1 MSSFSDSNNFNK
13 AVKLNKRNS
22 LKEAQQQFK
31 LKTTSSFKSIEQF
44 KGTCYAI
51 SCTRLIVK
59 FITKFLKDD
68 FTLSENDIKLLYT
81 NKSLV
86 SDDENYIENKNDENI
101 QNCFFNKEEM
111 TESTKE
117 TLISKCIVKPRYN
130 YAILF
135 YFVLEHIKRVFGTDG
150 EFSIRVI
157 IMFKYDKN
165 KLFQLNEEINA
176 DNCIITKEIDLEVRE
191 FINKYYDYIES
202 NKINIIINR
211 QKIYPNTQTEAN
223 NWINNFPKGA
233 QEAIKDD
240 LYIILEFELPSK
252 IMNEFQLNPYST
264 NKINL
269 TPKDIEL
276 TNLSAHAVV
285 ITEWD
290 GKSVTILNSWRKSW
304 GTNGYFIL
312 PSKYYYKLV
321 DMSDISDKDEDKGL
335 KNWFKQLFK
344 PKKPDKNVNTIEFI
358 YLSYNNKKE
367 PDVTAPKKK
376 LFGFKFGGKTRKQ
389 IRNKTKHI

>member
-1 MSSFSDSNNFNK
+1 MSSFSDSKNFNK
-13 AVKLNKRNS
+13 AVKIIKKNS
-22 LKEAQQQFK
+22 FKEAQQQFK
-31 LKTTSSFKSIEQF
+31 LKTTSSLKSITQSA
-44 KGTCYAI
+44 GTCYAI

-59 FITKFLKDD
+59 FITKFLKDN

-81 NKSLV
+81 NKSLENNY
-86 SDDENYIENKNDENI
+86 ENYIENNTDQNI
-101 QNCFFNKEEM
+101 QNCFFNKEDL
-111 TESTKE
+111 TGSTKE
-117 TLISKCIVKPRYN
+117 NLISKCIVKPRYN

-135 YFVLEHIKRVFGTDG
+135 YFVLGHIEREFGTDG
-150 EFSIRVI
+150 GFSIRVI
-157 IMFKYDKN
+157 NMFKDDKN

-176 DNCIITKEIDLEVRE
+176 DNVIITKEIDLEARE

-269 TPKDIEL
+269 TPQDIEL
-276 TNLSAHAVV
+276 KNISAHAVI
-285 ITEWD
+285 ITDWD
-290 GKSVTILNSWRKSW
+290 GKSVTILNSWSQNW

-321 DMSDISDKDEDKGL
+321 DMSDKDQDTGL
-335 KNWFKQLFK
+335 KNWFKKLFK
-344 PKKPDKNVNTIEFI
+344 PKKSDKDLNVIELI
-358 YLSYNNKKE
+358 YLSYSNEKE
-367 PDVTAPKKK
+367 PVVTTPKKK
-376 LFGFKFGGKTRKQ
+376 FFGFKFGGKTRKQ
-389 IRNKTKHI
+389 IRKK

>member
-1 MSSFSDSNNFNK
+1 
-13 AVKLNKRNS
+13 
-22 LKEAQQQFK
+22 
-31 LKTTSSFKSIEQF
+31 
-44 KGTCYAI
+44 
-51 SCTRLIVK
+51 
-59 FITKFLKDD
+59 
-68 FTLSENDIKLLYT
+68 
-81 NKSLV
+81 
-86 SDDENYIENKNDENI
+86 
-101 QNCFFNKEEM
+101 
-111 TESTKE
+111 
-117 TLISKCIVKPRYN
+117 
-130 YAILF
+130 
-135 YFVLEHIKRVFGTDG
+135 
-150 EFSIRVI
+150 
-157 IMFKYDKN
+157 
-165 KLFQLNEEINA
+165 
-176 DNCIITKEIDLEVRE
+176 
-191 FINKYYDYIES
+191 
-202 NKINIIINR
+202 
-211 QKIYPNTQTEAN
+211 
-223 NWINNFPKGA
+223 
-233 QEAIKDD
+233 
-240 LYIILEFELPSK
+240 
-252 IMNEFQLNPYST
+252 MNEFQLNPYST

-269 TPKDIEL
+269 TPKDIDL